1 MEDYRAILKRNR
13 EKQGL
18 SQNKL
23 AKRLGV
29 TQTFISEIER
39 GRKNPSLE
47 QFFRICKELQIKVF
61 PDEPYGA
68 PRPRSRRR
76 DAHCAPA
83 VREDAARCGHRALLG
98 ACFSLSLCRGW
109 GLPPPAGP
117 RSAMCRR
124 SDFQTCPGY

>member
-61 PDEPYGA
+61 PDA
-68 PRPRSRRR
+68 P
-76 DAHCAPA
+76 
-83 VREDAARCGHRALLG
+83 
-98 ACFSLSLCRGW
+98 
-109 GLPPPAGP
+109 
-117 RSAMCRR
+117 
-124 SDFQTCPGY
+124 